1 VIADSRLRAVQWRD
15 LTDLGP
21 AETVRELLLPLPWLA
36 LSLGLAAWGLYLP
49 ALCAS
54 FFFFLT
60 GLRVAHD
67 AHHYNLG
74 LPRAGTEW
82 VLFTLSVLM
91 LGSMHAVQ
99 FNHLRHHKHCLDDR
113 DVEARS
119 AQMRW
124 WQAVVWG
131 PIFPLLL
138 HRTALQHGRRHTR
151 RWIGVELFANVAV
164 IGTAIFLWRSPPL
177 RYHVAAMAVGQC
189 LTAFFAVWT
198 VHHDCDPSRDIA
210 RTLRN
215 RLKSRIAF
223 DMFFHVEHHLF
234 PRVPTCR
241 LPELARRIDEAAPE
255 LTRKLVY

>member
-1 VIADSRLRAVQWRD
+1 MIADPRLRAVQWRD
-15 LTDLGP
+15 LTSLGRFEI
-21 AETVRELLLPLPWLA
+21 ARELLLPLPWLV
-36 LSLGLAAWGLYLP
+36 LSLVLAAWGLYPL
-49 ALCAS
+49 ALVAS

-74 LPRAGTEW
+74 LPRAATEW

-99 FNHLRHHKHCLDDR
+99 FNHLRHHKHCLDEEDA
-113 DVEARS
+113 EARS
-119 AQMRW
+119 AHMRW
-124 WQAVVWG
+124 WEAVPWG
-131 PIFPLLL
+131 PMFPVLL
-138 HRTALQHGRRHTR
+138 HRTALRHGRPHTR
-151 RWIGVELFANVAV
+151 KWMCAELMANVAV
-164 IGTAIFLWRSPPL
+164 VAMVVALWPWLPL

-241 LPELARRIDEAAPE
+241 LPELARRLDAVAPE
-255 LTRKLVY
+255 LARKRVY

>member
-1 VIADSRLRAVQWRD
+1 LIVDSRLNTVQWRD

-21 AETVRELLLPLPWLA
+21 AETARELLLPLPWLV
-36 LSLGLAAWGLYLP
+36 LSLGLSAWRLYPL
-49 ALCAS
+49 ALFAS

-74 LPRAGTEW
+74 LPRAATEW
-82 VLFTLSVLM
+82 VLFALSVLM

-99 FNHLRHHKHCLDDR
+99 FNHLRHHKHCLDDK
-113 DVEARS
+113 DVEAQS
-119 AQMRW
+119 AHMRW
-124 WQAVVWG
+124 WQAVLWG
-131 PIFPLLL
+131 PMFPLLL
-138 HRTALQHGRRHTR
+138 HGTALQHGRPHTR
-151 RWIGVELFANVAV
+151 KWMSVELGANAAV
-164 IGTAIFLWRSPPL
+164 IAAAIALWPSRPL
-177 RYHVAAMAVGQC
+177 RYHVIAMTLGQC

-241 LPELARRIDEAAPE
+241 LPELARRLDAVAPE
-255 LTRKLVY
+255 LTRKRVY